1 MTDPDN
7 SVDAIS
13 TTMSIVDALA
23 ETGSAGVAELSR
35 RLDLP
40 KSTIFVHLNTL
51 NNHDLVINENGTYR
65 LSYRIVKIG
74 QQLLWD
80 DPLYEEGHK
89 ETRELANQ
97 SGLLANLLCE
107 EGGKGVYLCSIS
119 GSESVNLQAV
129 PGNRVPLHATGL
141 GQAIL
146 AHLPEERV
154 DEFIDRHGLASETPK
169 TTTDRE
175 ELFEELAAVRDR
187 GVAIDDE
194 EFLTGVRCIAAPI
207 FADSAVVGAISVSGP
222 VSQVRRRQEELEEL
236 VLERANV
243 IELNVTY
250 R

>member
-7 SVDAIS
+7 SVEAIG
-13 TTMSIVDALA
+13 TTLSIVEALS
-23 ETGSAGVAELSR
+23 ETGGAGVTELSE
-35 RLDLP
+35 RLELP

-51 NNHDLVINENGTYR
+51 NNYDLVINENGNYR
-65 LSYRIVKIG
+65 LSYRVVKIG

-89 ETRELANQ
+89 ETQELADQ
-97 SGLLANLLCE
+97 TGLLANLLCE
-107 EGGKGVYLCSIS
+107 EEGRGVYLCSIS

-129 PGNRVPLHATGL
+129 PGDRVPLHATGL
-141 GQAIL
+141 GRAIL

-154 DEFIDRHGLASETPK
+154 HEIIDQHGLSAKTPN

-175 ELFEELAAVRDR
+175 ELLDELATIRDQ

-194 EFLTGVRCIAAPI
+194 EFLAGVKCIAAPI
-207 FADSAVVGAISVSGP
+207 LAHSTVVGAISVSGP
-222 VSQVRRRQEELEEL
+222 VSQIRRRQEELQEI
-236 VLERANV
+236 VIERANV

-250 R
+250 Q